1 MASDETTGP
10 ETDDES
16 GEMDE
21 QSTGSEPSPLEGV
34 AKGAAAGAA
43 AGAAVGAAVGA
54 AQHVLRSRGSDGVD
68 GGDDPEEA
76 QGEDT

>member
-10 ETDDES
+10 ETNDES
-16 GEMDE
+16 EMDE
-21 QSTGSEPSPLEGV
+21 QSTGSEPSPLGGV

-43 AGAAVGAAVGA
+43 AGAAVGAAAGA
-54 AQHVLRSRGSDGVD
+54 AQHVVRSRGNDGDD